1 MKRNFRTAFNRL
13 KKLGVPVREYRD
25 EQPNFWISAEED
37 TSSLWCDY
45 FDGYRIP
52 DWEFGVN
59 PAITT
64 TLREL
69 GLFAEWQNPAQLTVW
84 EN

>member
-13 KKLGVPVREYRD
+13 TKLGVPVRETND
-25 EQPNFWISAEED
+25 GESFWISAEED
-37 TSSLWCDY
+37 TSHLWCDY
-45 FDGYRIP
+45 FDGYRMP

-59 PAITT
+59 NQITSL
-64 TLREL
+64 LREL
-69 GLFAEWQNPAQLTVW
+69 GLFAEWQNPAQLNVW

>member
-13 KKLGVPVREYRD
+13 TKLGVPVREYHD
-25 EQPNFWISAEED
+25 DQPNFWISAEED
-37 TSSLWCDY
+37 TSHLWCDY
-45 FDGYRIP
+45 FDGYRMP

-59 PAITT
+59 PQITKV
-64 TLREL
+64 LREL
-69 GLFAEWQNPAQLTVW
+69 GLFAEWQNPAQLNVW

>member
-13 KKLGVPVREYRD
+13 QKLGVPVKEYGG
-25 EQPNFWISAEED
+25 EEPNFWISAEEGG
-37 TSSLWCDY
+37 SYLWCDY

-52 DWEFGVN
+52 DWEFGVH
-59 PAITT
+59 PAITS